1 MLESSNFHDRL
12 VESACGHDD
21 LVDGCND
28 REHRR
33 HLALDILIW
42 IMAIQMN
49 DAKKEGLER
58 DFLLICS
65 RTSYFV
71 NPEQRTSIVPP
82 IKF

>member
-42 IMAIQMN
+42 IMTIQMN
-49 DAKKEGLER
+49 DAKKEGLE
-58 DFLLICS
+58 
-65 RTSYFV
+65 
-71 NPEQRTSIVPP
+71 
-82 IKF
+82 